1 MHSTQFDGYFRAASL
16 ADLQARG
23 MVGVSGNAGPL
34 LLCWSEG
41 RAFALDN
48 RCPHMGFPLSKGS
61 LETGVLTCHWH
72 HAQFDVNSGCTFDL
86 WADDVPVFD
95 VRLEGDD
102 VWVSE
107 RSKQKVD
114 VNYHTRRLLWGLEQN
129 IGLIQAKGIVALL
142 AEGEETT
149 GIIRRIMQ
157 FASRNHR
164 LWEDGLTHL
173 SIVAR
178 LGPQLTHSTLVYAL
192 AKAAR
197 RVAENCSGQPA
208 RHSAGGLNGE
218 HFEEERL
225 RGWLSHWAMIRHD
238 EGAERTLLAAID
250 SGLTGLALNRIIFG
264 AIQGRIYADGGHA
277 LDMAN
282 KAFELLDAVGWQDAA
297 KVLPLLV
304 QHLTQSRSEEEGG
317 AWRVPLDLITLI
329 QEAEDHLRAQ
339 TWSPGQA
346 AELLTYHD
354 FLGSDPRKILRLIT
368 DTLQQGVPAVTI
380 SKPLAL
386 AAASRLARFPESND
400 IDDWFNP
407 VHTFSFCNALHQVLR
422 RGEVGPEVER
432 GLFHGAMSVYV
443 DRFLNI
449 PSAHLP
455 DRAALETLP
464 AAADA
469 LLAAILE
476 TLDQRKDWSV
486 VPNLVV
492 RYLRCGHPE
501 PALIDTLAFATVRED
516 LDFHKLQVLEATITQ
531 TQEWP
536 AESAERE
543 LLYVAAARHLAAYC
557 PTRRSSGQSVAVAV
571 RLQRGEAIH
580 VEEGAGEGGK

>member
-1 MHSTQFDGYFRAASL
+1 MNSNQFDGFFRAASL
-16 ADLQARG
+16 TDLQAKG
-23 MVGVSGNAGPL
+23 MIVVPGTGRPV

-72 HAQFDVNSGCTFDL
+72 HAQFDINSGCTFDL
-86 WADDVPVFD
+86 WADDTPVFD
-95 VRLEGDD
+95 VRLQGDD
-102 VWVSE
+102 VWVAE
-107 RSKQKVD
+107 RPKHKVD
-114 VNYHTRRLLWGLEQN
+114 VNYYSRRLVWGLEQN
-129 IGLIQAKGIVALL
+129 IGLIQAKGMVALL
-142 AEGEETT
+142 AEGEETIS
-149 GIIRRIMQ
+149 IIRRIAQ

-164 LWEDGLTHL
+164 LWEDGLTIL
-173 SIVAR
+173 SVVAR
-178 LGPQLTHSTLVYAL
+178 LAPQLSHTTLVYAL
-192 AKAAR
+192 AKAAH

-218 HFEEERL
+218 QFVEERL
-225 RGWLSHWAMIRHD
+225 NRWLSHWSMIRHD
-238 EGAERTLLAAID
+238 EGAERTLLAALD
-250 SGLTGLALNRIIFG
+250 SGLTRSALNRIVFG
-264 AIQGRIYADGGHA
+264 AVQGRIYADGGHA

-304 QHLTQSRSEEEGG
+304 EHLTQSRSEEEGG
-317 AWRVPLDLITLI
+317 AWRVPIDLIGLI
-329 QEAEDHLRAQ
+329 KEAEDYLQEQ
-339 TWSPGQA
+339 TRSPGQPA
-346 AELLTYHD
+346 KPLTYHD
-354 FLGSDPRKILRLIT
+354 FLGSDPKVILEVIT
-368 DTLQQGVPAVTI
+368 ETLQKGVPVVTI
-380 SKPLAL
+380 SKQLAL

-407 VHTFSFCNALHQVLR
+407 VHTFSFCNALHQVLK

-455 DRAALETLP
+455 DDTALNLLP
-464 AAADA
+464 TAADA

-476 TLDQRKDWSV
+476 TLDQRKDWSI
-486 VPNLVV
+486 VPSLVV

-501 PALIDTLAFATVRED
+501 PALIDTLAFATIRED
-516 LDFHKLQVLEATITQ
+516 LDFHKLQVLEAALTQ

-536 AESAERE
+536 EGSAERE
-543 LLYVAAARHLAAYC
+543 LLYTAAARHLAAYC
-557 PTRRSSGQSVAVAV
+557 PTRRSSGQSVAVAL
-571 RLQRGEAIH
+571 RLHRGEAIH
-580 VEEGAGEGGK
+580 VEE

>member
-1 MHSTQFDGYFRAASL
+1 LINPPMNSSQFDGFFRAASL
-16 ADLQARG
+16 TDLQAKG
-23 MVGVSGNAGPL
+23 MIVVSGTERPV

-72 HAQFDVNSGCTFDL
+72 HAQFDINSGCTFDL
-86 WADDVPVFD
+86 WADDAPVFD
-95 VRLEGDD
+95 VRLQGND
-102 VWVSE
+102 VWVAE
-107 RSKQKVD
+107 RPKHKVD
-114 VNYHTRRLLWGLEQN
+114 VNYYTRRLVWGLEQN

-142 AEGEETT
+142 AEGEETIS
-149 GIIRRIMQ
+149 IIRRITQ

-164 LWEDGLTHL
+164 LWEDGLTIL
-173 SIVAR
+173 SVVAR
-178 LGPQLTHSTLVYAL
+178 LAPQLSHTTLVYAL

-208 RHSAGGLNGE
+208 RHSTGGLNGE
-218 HFEEERL
+218 QFVEERL
-225 RGWLSHWAMIRHD
+225 NRWLSHWSMIRHD
-238 EGAERTLLAAID
+238 EGAERTLLAALD
-250 SGLTGLALNRIIFG
+250 SGLARSALNRIVFG
-264 AIQGRIYADGGHA
+264 AVQERIYADGGHA

-304 QHLTQSRSEEEGG
+304 EHLTQSRSEEEGG
-317 AWRVPLDLITLI
+317 AWRVPIDLIGLI
-329 QEAEDHLRAQ
+329 KEAEDHLQ
-339 TWSPGQA
+339 EQMWSPCQPA
-346 AELLTYHD
+346 KPLTYHD
-354 FLGSDPRKILRLIT
+354 FLGSDPKVILQVIT
-368 DTLQQGVPAVTI
+368 ETLQKGLPAVTI
-380 SKPLAL
+380 GKQLAL

-407 VHTFSFCNALHQVLR
+407 VHTFSFCNALHQVLK

-455 DRAALETLP
+455 DDAALKLLP
-464 AAADA
+464 TAADA

-476 TLDQRKDWSV
+476 TLDQRKDWSI
-486 VPNLVV
+486 VPSLVV

-501 PALIDTLAFATVRED
+501 PALIDTLAFATIRED
-516 LDFHKLQVLEATITQ
+516 LDFHKLQVLEAAITQ

-536 AESAERE
+536 EGSAERE
-543 LLYVAAARHLAAYC
+543 LLYSGAARHLAAYC
-557 PTRRSSGQSVAVAV
+557 PTRRSSGQSVAVAL
-571 RLQRGEAIH
+571 RLHRGEAIY
-580 VEEGAGEGGK
+580 VEE